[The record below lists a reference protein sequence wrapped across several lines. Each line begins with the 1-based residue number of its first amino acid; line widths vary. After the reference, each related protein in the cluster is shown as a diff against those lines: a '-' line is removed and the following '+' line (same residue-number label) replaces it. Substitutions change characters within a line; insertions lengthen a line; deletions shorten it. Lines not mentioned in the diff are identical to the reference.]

1 MSKSQPVTQ
10 TTTQQNSIPGWLT
23 AGSQQALQQGKN
35 LPQYTPFTGAGP
47 AGSSPDQVT
56 AYLNALQTMGQGQG
70 ILQSGVGAAQ
80 GLTGF
85 APQQITAGNL
95 GQSTQQLMD
104 PYIQS
109 VIDASNAQIDRST
122 NQAVN
127 TGDQA
132 LAAQHAFGGDRQ
144 ALADATTRGLAEQQ
158 KATTAA
164 NLYSGGYGSALQA
177 ALAAA
182 QANQNA
188 GIQGAGVQLGGVN
201 ALAGLGQGLG
211 GLNAQQLQNLLSAGG
226 TQQQIQNAQNMF
238 GYQQFL
244 NQYQIPDTQAQTFAS
259 ILGALPHSTSQT
271 GTTTGNVYTNGL
283 LGALGL
289 GTSIAGLGLPGTAAG
304 VSGGTLGG
312 AGLSALFGLMSDRR
326 LKEDIEAVGALFDG
340 TPVYRY
346 RMKGQPAFQIGL
358 MADEVT
364 PEAVAENAEGFKMV
378 DYKVATRLAASM
390 GGCGPIRPKGMGT
403 D

>member
-10 TTTQQNSIPGWLT
+10 TTTQQNDIPGWLT
-23 AGSQQALQQGKN
+23 SGSKSALQQGQN
-35 LPQYTPFTGAGP
+35 LPQYTPYTGVGP
-47 AGSSPDQVT
+47 AGSSPDQIA

-70 ILQSGVGAAQ
+70 VLQSGVGAAQ

-85 APQQITAGNL
+85 APQQITPGSL
-95 GQSTQQLMD
+95 GQSTQQLMN

-109 VIDASNAQIDRST
+109 VIDATNAQIDRST
-122 NQAVN
+122 NQAVS

-132 LAAQHAFGGDRQ
+132 LASQHAFGGDRQ

-177 ALAAA
+177 ALQAA
-182 QANQNA
+182 QANQGA

-211 GLNAQQLQNLLSAGG
+211 SLNAQQLQGLLSAGG

-289 GTSIAGLGLPGTAAG
+289 GTSIAGLGT
-304 VSGGTLGG
+304 GGGATLGG
-312 AGLSALFGLMSDRR
+312 SALSGLFAASDRR

-358 MADEVT
+358 MADEVA

-378 DYKVATRLAASM
+378 DYKVATSVAAAM

>member
-10 TTTQQNSIPGWLT
+10 TTTQQNDIPGWLT
-23 AGSQQALQQGKN
+23 SGSKSALQQGRN
-35 LPQYTPFTGAGP
+35 LPQYTPYTGVGP
-47 AGSSPDQVT
+47 AGSSPDQIT

-70 ILQSGVGAAQ
+70 VLQSGVGAAQ

-85 APQQITAGNL
+85 APQQITPGSL
-95 GQSTQQLMD
+95 GQSTQQLMN

-109 VIDASNAQIDRST
+109 VIDATNAQIDRST
-122 NQAVN
+122 NQAVS

-132 LAAQHAFGGDRQ
+132 LASQHAFGGDRQ

-177 ALAAA
+177 ALQAA
-182 QANQNA
+182 QANQGA

-211 GLNAQQLQNLLSAGG
+211 GLNAQQLQGLLSAGG

-289 GTSIAGLGLPGTAAG
+289 GTSIAGLGT
-304 VSGGTLGG
+304 GGGATLGG
-312 AGLSALFGLMSDRR
+312 SALSGLFAASDRR

-358 MADEVT
+358 MADEV
-364 PEAVAENAEGFKMV
+364 PSEAVTENGEGFKMV
-378 DYKVATRLAASM
+378 DYKIATKVAAAM
-390 GGCGPIRPKGMGT
+390 GGCSPIRPKGMGT

>member
-10 TTTQQNSIPGWLT
+10 TTTQQNEIPGWLT
-23 AGSQQALQQGKN
+23 AGSRQALQQGQN

-47 AGSSPDQVT
+47 AGSSPDQVA

-95 GQSTQQLMD
+95 GQSTQQLMN

-109 VIDASNAQIDRST
+109 VIDATNAQIDRNT
-122 NQAVN
+122 AGAVN

-289 GTSIAGLGLPGTAAG
+289 GTAIAGLGT
-304 VSGGTLGG
+304 GGGATLGG
-312 AGLSALFGLMSDRR
+312 SALSGMGSALLPFLASDRR

-346 RMKGQPAFQIGL
+346 RMKGEPAFQIGL

>member
-10 TTTQQNSIPGWLT
+10 TTTQQNDIPGWLT
-23 AGSQQALQQGKN
+23 KASQAGVAQAQN

-47 AGSSPDQVT
+47 AGSSPDQVA

-70 ILQSGVGAAQ
+70 VLQSGVGAAQ

-127 TGDQA
+127 AGDQA

-144 ALADATTRGLAEQQ
+144 TLADATTRGLAEQQ
-158 KATTAA
+158 KATLTSQ
-164 NLYSGGYGSALQA
+164 LMSQGYSSAQAA

-182 QANQNA
+182 QANQSA

-259 ILGALPHSTSQT
+259 ILGALPHSTTQT

-289 GTSIAGLGLPGTAAG
+289 GASIAGLGT
-304 VSGGTLGG
+304 GGGATLGG
-312 AGLSALFGLMSDRR
+312 SAISNLFGSPSPSDRR

-364 PEAVAENAEGFKMV
+364 PEAVVENAEGFKMV
-378 DYKVATRLAASM
+378 DYKIATRLAASM
-390 GGCGPIRPKGMGT
+390 GGCSPIRPKGMGT